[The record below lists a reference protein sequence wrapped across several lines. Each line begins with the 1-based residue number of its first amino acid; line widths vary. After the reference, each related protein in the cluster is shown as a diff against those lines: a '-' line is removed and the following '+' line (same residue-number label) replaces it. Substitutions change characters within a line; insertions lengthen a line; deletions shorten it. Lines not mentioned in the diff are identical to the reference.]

1 MSIRYT
7 PTRPQATTFTD
18 HLNELKC
25 KFNQLVNPE
34 SKESVLSELDQTITS
49 LQKIREELLK
59 TTEIKPDA
67 EADIDAK
74 LETLLRPYNTT
85 VEELILSCDM
95 VPKNCMDA
103 NVYKDSIC
111 LLQTQIAEAQKLADK
126 AQSELNDKR
135 HALKEQLR
143 LLENRAA
150 ILGQPINPHEM
161 NQYTQAIT
169 AAENHIRHIEQ
180 TIAQH
185 SKQLWHYVRNLRPID
200 AKHFKG
206 QFIALFQAKLAL
218 MVQARKAEVDA
229 LV

>member
-1 MSIRYT
+1 MST
-7 PTRPQATTFTD
+7 DALSACPPTTFTD
-18 HLNELKC
+18 QLGELKR
-25 KFNQLVNPE
+25 KFNQPVD
-34 SKESVLSELDQTITS
+34 SDSRDAVLAELDHTIES
-49 LQKIREELLK
+49 LKKIREELAKSAK
-59 TTEIKPDA
+59 TCA
-67 EADIDAK
+67 EEDIDAK

-85 VEELILSCDM
+85 VEELILSGDM

-103 NVYKDSIC
+103 KVYKDSIC

-206 QFIALFQAKLAL
+206 QFIALSQAKLAL

>member
-1 MSIRYT
+1 
-7 PTRPQATTFTD
+7 
-18 HLNELKC
+18 
-25 KFNQLVNPE
+25 
-34 SKESVLSELDQTITS
+34 
-49 LQKIREELLK
+49 
-59 TTEIKPDA
+59 
-67 EADIDAK
+67 
-74 LETLLRPYNTT
+74 
-85 VEELILSCDM
+85 VEELILSGDM

-103 NVYKDSIC
+103 KVYKDSIC

-126 AQSELNDKR
+126 AQFELNDKR

-206 QFIALFQAKLAL
+206 QFIALSQAKLAL
-218 MVQARKAEVDA
+218 MVQASKAEVDA